1 MAGIRFRM
9 AVVLCLLGLASPA
22 GAASFPCHT
31 PFLKPA
37 ELAIC
42 QDTYLSRLDEDTARK
57 ARSVLSRLSYGQY
70 LGLRY
75 WQSRARRPASSVV
88 RTASASPHSIAQTIA
103 FSIVCGYASTA
114 ARNGALAG
122 ASCSTATWPRH
133 ADTSGPNRC
142 DYFGSMDST
151 CSQFTRLSNQA
162 SRYFGRALR

>member
-9 AVVLCLLGLASPA
+9 AVVPCLLGLASPA

-75 WQSRARRPASSVV
+75 WQSRGAEAREQCGPDRQCITAQYRADNRFLDRLRLCLDGGTQR
-88 RTASASPHSIAQTIA
+88 RTCWRIMLNGNVASP
-103 FSIVCGYASTA
+103 
-114 ARNGALAG
+114 R
-122 ASCSTATWPRH
+122 
-133 ADTSGPNRC
+133 
-142 DYFGSMDST
+142 
-151 CSQFTRLSNQA
+151 
-162 SRYFGRALR
+162 